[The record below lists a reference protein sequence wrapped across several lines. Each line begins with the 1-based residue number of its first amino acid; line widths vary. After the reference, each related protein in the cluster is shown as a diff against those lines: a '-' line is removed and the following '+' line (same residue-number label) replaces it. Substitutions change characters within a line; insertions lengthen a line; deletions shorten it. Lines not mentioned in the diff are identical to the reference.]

1 MSELNETDTV
11 DENLNTPRIRV
22 GISSCLLGNEVRF
35 DGGHKRDSY
44 IVGTL
49 SEYFDFVSVCPEE
62 AIGLGTPR
70 EPIRLVKKQGGIR
83 VVGVKTVSRDV
94 TEALRAY
101 GEKKAREMTDISGY
115 ILKRASPSCGME
127 RVKVYSEEGMPVE
140 SASGRYAEAF
150 MRAQPL
156 LPVEEEGRL
165 GDPVLRENFIVRV
178 FVYHRWQSLV
188 GDGLTPQRLVDF
200 HTDHKYLLMAHDQ
213 DAYRR
218 MGRLVAEAGT
228 RSLDELACDYMQELM
243 TALKKRANRRQHVNV
258 LQHLFG
264 YVSKHLSAEDRAEMT
279 QLIEEYRQ
287 GLVPLIVPITLL
299 KHHFRRYPDPYID
312 RQYYLTPHPKELM
325 LRNLL

>member
-1 MSELNETDTV
+1 MTDETNSESGDAFA
-11 DENLNTPRIRV
+11 RIRV
-22 GISSCLLGNEVRF
+22 GISSCLIGNEVRF

-44 IVGTL
+44 VVGTL
-49 SEYFDFVSVCPEE
+49 SEYFDFAPVCPEE

-70 EPIRLVKKQGGIR
+70 EPIRLVKKSDGVH
-83 VVGVKTVSRDV
+83 VVGVKTVTRDV

-101 GEKKAREMTDISGY
+101 GEKMSRQMTDISGY

-140 SASGRYAEAF
+140 TGSGKYAEVF
-150 MRAQPL
+150 MQNQPL

-178 FVYHRWQSLV
+178 FVYHRWQSLLAH
-188 GDGLTPQRLVDF
+188 GLTAQGLVDF
-200 HTDHKYLLMAHDQ
+200 HTDHKYLIMAHDQ
-213 DAYRR
+213 AAYRE
-218 MGRLVAEAGT
+218 MGRMVADTGK
-228 RSLDELACDYMQELM
+228 RDLGELADEYVAALM
-243 TALKKRANRRQHVNV
+243 TALKKRATRRQHVNV

-264 YVSKHLSAEDRAEMT
+264 YVSKHVDSNDRAEMT
-279 QLIEEYRQ
+279 DLIEQYRE

-299 KHHFRRYPDPYID
+299 KHHFRRHPDPYIE

>member
-1 MSELNETDTV
+1 MTSENSD
-11 DENLNTPRIRV
+11 PFARIRV
-22 GISSCLLGNEVRF
+22 GISSCLLGEEVRF

-44 IVGTL
+44 VVGTL
-49 SEYFDFVSVCPEE
+49 SEYFDFTPVCPEQ

-70 EPIRLVKKQGGIR
+70 EPIRLVKKHDGVH
-83 VVGVKTVSRDV
+83 VVGVKTVTRDV

-101 GEKKAREMTDISGY
+101 GEKMSRQMTDISGY

-140 SASGRYAEAF
+140 SGSGKYAEAF
-150 MRAQPL
+150 MAQQPL

-178 FVYHRWQSLV
+178 FVYHRWQSLT
-188 GDGLTPQRLVDF
+188 GNGLTAQGLVDF
-200 HTDHKYLLMAHDQ
+200 HTDHKYLIMAHDQ
-213 DAYRR
+213 AAYRE
-218 MGRLVAEAGT
+218 MGRMVADTGK
-228 RSLDELACDYMQELM
+228 RDLDELAEEYVTVLM
-243 TALKKRANRRQHVNV
+243 TALKKRATRRQHVNV

-264 YVSKHLSAEDRAEMT
+264 YVSKHVDASDRAEMT
-279 QLIEEYRQ
+279 DLIEQYRE

-299 KHHFRRYPDPYID
+299 KHHFRRHPDPYIE